1 MSRIVKTK
9 EERKLEI
16 IQIAEQLFI
25 EKGYTNVTTSEIAK
39 KANVAKGTLFYHFE
53 SKEKLA
59 DAIISYQLAPIYKA
73 YEKVSNN
80 PNWSPLKK
88 LSWFFLSELEDTLEH
103 VAPFNYLRNDDNA
116 ILRQK
121 LRVAMTLQFVPFITS
136 WLIEGNKNQTWVIET
151 PEFMSE
157 FIFTSF
163 HSWIENSLYGDDLS
177 IRKERILFSLP
188 LFNDLLKLPDNT
200 LSPATMKKLF

>member
-136 WLIEGNKNQTWVIET
+136 WLIEGNKNQTWAIET
-151 PEFMSE
+151 PKLMAE

-177 IRKERILFSLP
+177 IRNERILFSLP

>member
-151 PEFMSE
+151 PEFMAE

>member
-16 IQIAEQLFI
+16 ILIAEQLFI
-25 EKGYTNVTTSEIAK
+25 EKGYTNVTTSEISK

-88 LSWFFLSELEDTLEH
+88 ISWFFLSELEDTLEH

-136 WLIEGNKNQTWVIET
+136 WLIEGNKNQTWAIET
-151 PEFMSE
+151 PELMAE

-163 HSWIENSLYGDDLS
+163 HSWVENSLYGDDLS
-177 IRKERILFSLP
+177 IRNERILFSLP